1 MGCAMTSLRT
11 VFFSILMTFLS
22 ALGGSGASAATVQS
36 YTIHAEGAFTSL
48 HYGGLYAYDQA
59 TYAFQSHQDITFS
72 NPGSASLAG
81 HRLSAS
87 MRTTSGSAVMQYN
100 PDGDMITG
108 NATITGCTGFLS
120 FLCMGG
126 TQTFDVATQSLSS
139 FTVNASLTTLSAAGL
154 VYRSDDIVD
163 WTSGT
168 TSFFNSG
175 GLETVGFEV
184 SSLDIAPVPL
194 PGGLA
199 LLLGGTLLLAGLRT
213 RSALN

>member
-1 MGCAMTSLRT
+1 MGCAMTSLKT
-11 VFFSILMTFLS
+11 IFFSILMTFLS
-22 ALGGSGASAATVQS
+22 VIGASAATVQS

-48 HYGGLYAYDQA
+48 HYSGLYAYDQA
-59 TYAFQSHQDITFS
+59 TYAFHSYQDITFS
-72 NPGSASLAG
+72 NAGSASLAG
-81 HRLSAS
+81 HRLSAL

-100 PDGDMITG
+100 PDGDIITG

-120 FLCMGG
+120 FLCIGG
-126 TQTFDVATQSLSS
+126 TQSFDVATQSLSS
-139 FTVNASLTTLSAAGL
+139 FTVNASSTTLSAAGL
-154 VYRSDDIVD
+154 VYRSDALVD

-175 GLETVGFEV
+175 GLEAVGFEV

-199 LLLGGTLLLAGLRT
+199 LLLGGTLLLAGLRAGGHS
-213 RSALN
+213 R